1 MRVFFGAFACFFLLL
16 ACGCGGEEIKT
27 DPRNA
32 NAPKETKRQSTR
44 TPDAQNLT
52 PRGD

>member
-1 MRVFFGAFACFFLLL
+1 MRVFLGAFTFFFLLL

-27 DPRNA
+27 DPRQNVV
-32 NAPKETKRQSTR
+32 KETKRQSTR
-44 TPDAQNLT
+44 SSDAQNMT